1 MQNAVDVKR
10 IVTRLAL
17 FQLSEGRSWSSNGS
31 HKAINYSGTPL
42 MWSPLGYKILIV
54 IMGWSLEWAIFK
66 TIKKKS
72 AISTFVWREYG
83 LQRGGRMP
91 GLQYVGIKSL
101 SNLGL

>member
-1 MQNAVDVKR
+1 MKR
-10 IVTRLAL
+10 SQFDEEKKIKKIK
-17 FQLSEGRSWSSNGS
+17 N
-31 HKAINYSGTPL
+31 KKIKKN
-42 MWSPLGYKILIV
+42 KILIV

-83 LQRGGRMP
+83 LQRGGRMA
-91 GLQYVGIKSL
+91 GLHYVAIKSL